1 MEALFWTSC
10 ILLQSVFRWI
20 STGTV
25 NSSHGLPDKVPFVV
39 IWKYLHHTFVLYI
52 LFISDSGYLVIDL
65 LAGRS

>member
-1 MEALFWTSC
+1 MEALVWTSC

-39 IWKYLHHTFVLYI
+39 ICNYLHHTFVLY
-52 LFISDSGYLVIDL
+52 SDSGYLLIDL